1 MKTFIL
7 LSGMVAALRGA
18 LSFFAAALVGVD
30 WLVLD
35 LFLRL
40 VVIPGAWLFPR
51 HRLRLVSWHM
61 KAISWTTFTILRIGG
76 GRFRRRGVLPTSSP
90 VYVVANHQA
99 ILDIMQVTL
108 LARPYAPAF
117 VARTRYRR
125 LIPQVSAC
133 IRLLGCPM
141 VDPRRDPEGAVE
153 AIRRGAREL
162 THGLLIFPEGHR
174 TRTGEVGRFRTAG
187 LEAMLRERRLPVYV
201 VVNDGMWQARRFK
214 DAIFRAHLM
223 DGWSEVVGRFEP
235 PEDDAELAA
244 FVDRLRDVIVE
255 RLAAHRREGGAPL
268 STGHGLAA
276 EAPVQQDDA
285 RRGID

>member
-1 MKTFIL
+1 M
-7 LSGMVAALRGA
+7 SGLIAVLRGVRS
-18 LSFFAAALVGVD
+18 LFAAALVGVD

-35 LFLRL
+35 LFLRV

-51 HRLRLVSWHM
+51 HRLRLVTWHM
-61 KAISWTTFTILRIGG
+61 KAISWSTFAIFRIGG
-76 GRFRRRGVLPTSSP
+76 GRFRRKGVLPTDSP

-99 ILDIMQVTL
+99 VLDIMQVTL
-108 LARPYAPAF
+108 LARPFAPAF
-117 VARTRYRR
+117 VTRVRYQRF
-125 LIPQVSAC
+125 IPQVSAS

-141 VDPRRDPEGAVE
+141 VDPRKDPQGAVE
-153 AIRRGAREL
+153 AIRRGARDL

-174 TRTGEVGRFRTAG
+174 SRTGEVGRFHTAG

-201 VVNDGMWQARRFK
+201 VVNDGMWQARRFT

-235 PEDDAELAA
+235 PADDSEIPV
-244 FVDRLRDVIVE
+244 FIGRLRNVIVE
-255 RLAAHRREGGAPL
+255 RLAAHRAEAGPSP
-268 STGHGLAA
+268 STGHGPAP

-285 RRGID
+285 RRGIQ